1 MKIKDKWSD
10 VTIGEYERI
19 VDIIKSTDDEIERLT
34 GVISVLSGSGT

>member
-10 VTIGEYERI
+10 ITIAEYERI
-19 VDIIKSTDDEIERLT
+19 VDIIKGTDDEIERLT